1 MINFDEFPPKY
12 DPSLRPP
19 ALTTGLIV
27 FTFMLCVIKSVTS
40 YTFESLILYPRAPL
54 DLNLNRSRFIRY
66 FMSIS
71 SIGSVIFLHWL
82 PPWPYLKQ
90 ETVLFTLG

>member
-54 DLNLNRSRFIRY
+54 DLNLN
-66 FMSIS
+66 SIS
-71 SIGSVIFLHWL
+71 LYSLFHVNFFHWICNIFTLAT
-82 PPWPYLKQ
+82 PWPYLKQ